1 MQHHF
6 YAYMARMKL
15 IKRWG
20 LRHNTREEN
29 DQEHSLQVAMI
40 AHALATYKNR
50 RYGGNVDV
58 EKVLLYAL
66 YHEAAEVITGD
77 LASPIKYFNPGIRDA
92 YKEIERM
99 ASEKLLDYLPADFQ
113 EDFREL
119 LFPDEESYEWHI
131 VKAADRISAYV
142 KCLEEYGFGNRE
154 FLTAQE
160 NVRASV
166 SQMNMPEAEDFMREF
181 APSFM
186 LPLDA
191 LN

>member
-40 AHALATYKNR
+40 AHALAVYKNR

-92 YKEIERM
+92 YKAIERM
-99 ASEKLLDYLPADFQ
+99 ASEKLLDYLPEDFQ

-119 LFPDEESYEWHI
+119 LFPDEESYEWRI

>member
-40 AHALATYKNR
+40 AHALAVYKNR

-92 YKEIERM
+92 YKAIERM
-99 ASEKLLDYLPADFQ
+99 ASEKLLDYLPEDFQ
-113 EDFREL
+113 EDFRAL
-119 LFPDEESYEWHI
+119 LFPDEESCEWRI

-160 NVRASV
+160 NIRASV

-181 APSFM
+181 EPSFM

>member
-29 DQEHSLQVAMI
+29 DQEHSLQVTMI
-40 AHALATYKNR
+40 AHALAMYKNR
-50 RYGGNVDV
+50 RYGGDVDV

-119 LFPDEESYEWHI
+119 LFPDEESYEWRI

-160 NVRASV
+160 NIRASV

>member
-6 YAYMARMKL
+6 YAYMSRMKL

-40 AHALATYKNR
+40 AHALAVYKNR

-99 ASEKLLDYLPADFQ
+99 ASEKLLEYLPEDMQ
-113 EDFREL
+113 GDFRAL
-119 LFPDEESYEWHI
+119 LFPDEESYEWRI

-142 KCLEEYGFGNRE
+142 KCLEEYG
-154 FLTAQE
+154 
-160 NVRASV
+160 
-166 SQMNMPEAEDFMREF
+166 
-181 APSFM
+181 
-186 LPLDA
+186 
-191 LN
+191 

>member
-29 DQEHSLQVAMI
+29 DQEHSLQVTMI
-40 AHALATYKNR
+40 AHALAMYKNR

-119 LFPDEESYEWHI
+119 LFPDEESYEWRI

-166 SQMNMPEAEDFMREF
+166 SQMNMPEAEDFIREF